1 MEEQTRTVQPSV
13 LSHRPFLL
21 FWLGR
26 IISVLGY
33 QMTMIALA
41 WQLYNITNSAFS
53 LGLVGLAQFFPLIL
67 FTLHVGHVSD
77 RYDRRTVAR
86 LCQWGSS
93 AAVLLLFAGTLAG
106 WLDSVAIYAVVFIL
120 ASVRAFEAPSM
131 NAMVPALVPAE
142 DVPRAMAWY
151 TSASKTA
158 TIVGPA
164 LGGFLYIYGPAL
176 VYGLAAAL
184 WIVASIFTMAIVI
197 EYTARKKEP
206 VTLESLLAGFKF
218 LLSDRVLLGT
228 ATLDM
233 FAVLVGGITVLL
245 PVFARDILHTDSFG
259 LGLLRSAPA
268 VGAVGMSLVLAR
280 YPLKPP
286 VGPILFAVTIVFGV
300 ATIAFAF
307 STTMILSLLM
317 LAVMGASDVVSIVIR
332 FSLIQ
337 LRTPDA
343 MRGRVSAANAL
354 FIGTSNQLGDFESG
368 VVAALIG
375 AVPAVIV
382 GGVGTIAITVLWML
396 VFFPELYRIYTLESD
411 ERPDSAVAQ
420 PRKA

>member
-1 MEEQTRTVQPSV
+1 MEEPTKSVPPSV
-13 LSHRPFLL
+13 LSHTPFLL

-26 IISVLGY
+26 IISVLAY

-41 WQLYNITNSAFS
+41 WQLYNMTDSAFA
-53 LGLVGLAQFFPLIL
+53 LGLVGLAQFFPLVL
-67 FTLHVGHVSD
+67 FTLPVGHISD
-77 RYDRRTVAR
+77 RYDRRTVVR
-86 LCQWGSS
+86 ICQWGSS
-93 AAVLLLFAGTLAG
+93 AAVLLLFAGSLAG
-106 WLDSVAIYAVVFIL
+106 WLDAYAIYGVVFVL
-120 ASVRAFEAPSM
+120 ASVRAFEAPTM

-142 DVPRAMAWY
+142 DVPRAMAWF

-164 LGGFLYIYGPAL
+164 LGGFLYIFGPAL
-176 VYGLAAAL
+176 VYGLAAAF
-184 WIVASIFTMAIVI
+184 WIVASVFTLVI
-197 EYTARKKEP
+197 AMEYTARKKEP

-218 LLSDRVLLGT
+218 LLRDRVLLGT

-245 PVFARDILHTDSFG
+245 PIFARDILHTGPFG

-268 VGAVGMSLVLAR
+268 VGAVVMSLILAR

-286 VGPILFAVTIVFGV
+286 IGPILFAVTVVFGV
-300 ATIAFAF
+300 ATIAFAL
-307 STTMILSLLM
+307 STNLILSLLM

-337 LRTPDA
+337 LRTPDD

-368 VVAALIG
+368 AVAALVG
-375 AVPAVIV
+375 AVPAVII
-382 GGVGTIAITVLWML
+382 GGAGTVVIAVVWML
-396 VFFPELYRIYTLESD
+396 FLFPELYRIYTLESD
-411 ERPDSAVAQ
+411 QRPEQ
-420 PRKA
+420 PQSKTT